1 MFFVA
6 AQLQIL
12 SRTLIVVR
20 WHDALLCVPGGTLT
34 LKQPFLHTCR
44 QTMGA
49 QTSDRSERQTHA
61 RIRQRTEK
69 SVRSGLMF

>member
-12 SRTLIVVR
+12 SRTLIAVR
-20 WHDALLCVPGGTLT
+20 WHDALLCIPGGTLT
-34 LKQPFLHTCR
+34 LKQSLPHKCR

-49 QTSDRSERQTHA
+49 QTCDLSERKTHA
-61 RIRQRTEK
+61 TIKASTEK
-69 SVRSGLMF
+69 SARSGLMF